1 MLVALLPAGPAISDG
16 LPARAPSS
24 EASQDMSR
32 SYIRSSDG
40 ATMVEIAPHQYV
52 NRKLFRLRE
61 RLDDGYQQG
70 KIAGRR
76 QKRLQSTPKL
86 LDGDVIAGLVH
97 QGLAAAKR
105 ESMKTGGKPV
115 QVVGI
120 RITDT
125 GRRAIEG

>member
-1 MLVALLPAGPAISDG
+1 
-16 LPARAPSS
+16 
-24 EASQDMSR
+24 MSR
-32 SYIRSSDG
+32 AYIRSSDG

-70 KIAGRR
+70 EIAGRR
-76 QKRLQSTPKL
+76 QKRQQSTPKL

-97 QGLAAAKR
+97 QGLAAAKP

-120 RITDT
+120 RITDS
-125 GRRAIEG
+125 GRRALTE